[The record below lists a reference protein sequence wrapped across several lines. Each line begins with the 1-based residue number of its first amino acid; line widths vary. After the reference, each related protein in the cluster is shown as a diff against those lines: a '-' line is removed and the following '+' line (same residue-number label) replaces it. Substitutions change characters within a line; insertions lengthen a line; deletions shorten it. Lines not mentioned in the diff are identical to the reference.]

1 LFSFSSIK
9 DYQANLLNGQTSCV
23 EAVSFYLEQIKKN
36 SHLNAFLEVYEK
48 EAISRAIEIDAEIA
62 SVHALGKMHGV
73 VVALKDVLCYK
84 DHKAS
89 AASKILENHTAIY
102 NATAVQKLLAEG
114 ANHNWQK

>member
-1 LFSFSSIK
+1 LFSCSSIK

-23 EAVSFYLEQIKKN
+23 EAVSFYLEQIRKN

-48 EAISRAIEIDAEIA
+48 EAISRATELDAKIT
-62 SVHALGKMHGV
+62 SGSNALRKMHGV

-89 AASKILENHTAIY
+89 AASKILENHTRSTMQLSY
-102 NATAVQKLLAEG
+102 KNY
-114 ANHNWQK
+114 